1 MVPWAY
7 AEQILYVDLTH
18 RTARVEPT
26 PIALKQGYIGGA
38 GFVARLLAD
47 SSGDRAGATP
57 RVALA
62 TGPLSEEMAGRLAM
76 GAGCLPPRCGGDLS
90 LPGGADPST
99 GAGGRRPAFSSMG
112 GRMAAAL
119 KGAGFDAVAIDGE
132 LDSPGVLVI
141 EPDGVRVLDAG
152 YLTGLEVPDAVRE
165 LLLGAGP
172 YWANMVLGPA
182 AEKAVPFAT
191 MVHEGH
197 YAGGSGVACALGAK
211 RLKAVMVRDTQAVP
225 SRCTGCT
232 LACPAKLSP
241 SAGRAGDLGLDAPTA
256 ERLAAWANALVAA
269 GMLPEPVEFLTEL
282 AYRRGVGAIFADGEA
297 AALERLGQEAA
308 RILPALPPLKRRGG
322 IGVADLLG
330 TCQRVWRERP
340 GDVLRSALVATK
352 GLLADVG

>member
-1 MVPWAY
+1 MVPWEY
-7 AEQILYVDLTH
+7 AEQILYVDLTQ

-26 PIALKQGYIGGA
+26 PLALKQRYIGGA

-47 SSGDRAGATP
+47 SSGARAGATP

-62 TGPLSEEMAGRLAM
+62 TGPLSEEMAGRLAL
-76 GAGCLPPRCGGDLS
+76 GA
-90 LPGGADPST
+90 AWAPSRR
-99 GAGGRRPAFSSMG
+99 GEGERRPVFSSMG

-119 KGAGFDAVAIDGE
+119 KGAGYDAVVLDGE

-141 EPDGVRVLDAG
+141 EPGGVRVLDAG
-152 YLTGLEVPDAVRE
+152 YLTGLEVPDVTRE

-182 AEKAVPFAT
+182 AEKLVPFAT

-197 YAGGSGVACALGAK
+197 FAGGSGVACALGTK
-211 RLKAVMVRDTQAVP
+211 RLKAVMVRDTQDVP
-225 SRCTGCT
+225 ARCTGCT
-232 LACPAKLSP
+232 LACPAKLTP
-241 SAGRAGDLGLDAPTA
+241 NAGRAGDLGLDAPTA
-256 ERLAAWANALVAA
+256 DRLAAWAAALVAA
-269 GMLPEPVEFLTEL
+269 GMLPKPVELLTEM

-297 AALERLGQEAA
+297 AALERLGPEAA
-308 RILPALPPLKRRGG
+308 RILPALPPPKKRGG

-340 GDVLRSALVATK
+340 GEVLRSALVATK

>member
-7 AEQILYVDLTH
+7 AEQILYVDLTQ
-18 RTARVEPT
+18 RTARVEAT
-26 PIALKQGYIGGA
+26 PIALKQGYVGGA

-47 SSGDRAGATP
+47 SSGPRSGATP

-76 GAGCLPPRCGGDLS
+76 GAGHV
-90 LPGGADPST
+90 PS
-99 GAGGRRPAFSSMG
+99 GRRPAFSSLG

-119 KGAGFDAVAIDGE
+119 KGAGYDAVVIDGE
-132 LDSPGVLVI
+132 LDHPGVLVV

-152 YLTGLEVPDAVRE
+152 YLVGLEVPDTARE

-197 YAGGSGVACALGAK
+197 FAGGSGVACALGAK
-211 RLKAVMVRDTQAVP
+211 RVKVVMVRDTREVP
-225 SRCTGCT
+225 ARCTGCT
-232 LACPAKLSP
+232 LSCPAKLSP
-241 SAGRAGDLGLDAPTA
+241 TSGRAGDLGLDAPTA
-256 ERLAAWANALVAA
+256 ERLAAWAGALVAA
-269 GMLPEPVEFLTEL
+269 GMLPEPVELLTEM

-297 AALERLGQEAA
+297 AALERLGPEAA
-308 RILPALPPLKRRGG
+308 RILPALPPLKKRGG

-340 GDVLRSALVATK
+340 GEVLRSALVATK